1 MLAAMCGDLGEG
13 MHGDGV
19 SLDKNIEDEE
29 IDA

>member
-1 MLAAMCGDLGEG
+1 LLAAMCEDLGEG
-13 MHGDGV
+13 MIGDGV